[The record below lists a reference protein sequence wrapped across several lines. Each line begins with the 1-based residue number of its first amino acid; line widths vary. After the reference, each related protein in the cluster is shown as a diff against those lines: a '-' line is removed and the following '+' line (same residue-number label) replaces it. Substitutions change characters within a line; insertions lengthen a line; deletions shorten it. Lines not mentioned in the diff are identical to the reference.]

1 MEILFYKIWTS
12 CMFNFNLMQ
21 VFCLKLHVSY
31 YDTFIVNMQVLCF
44 LQVLG
49 VLEIMNICIGNYECL

>member
-1 MEILFYKIWTS
+1 MVIGSNGNSVLP
-12 CMFNFNLMQ
+12 NLNLMH
-21 VFCLKLHVSY
+21 VFCLKLHVSC

-49 VLEIMNICIGNYECL
+49 VLEIMNVYNCKSWLYC